1 MVVTITTIT
10 IIAIITI
17 TVIIITITIIVCI
30 TSLPE
35 KISTGSQE
43 SHLED
48 VSAGVAPGGELRV
61 VAGPTV
67 DAVRLRPKLLVH
79 QAAPTL
85 GIRFVW

>member
-1 MVVTITTIT
+1 MVV
-10 IIAIITI
+10 TI
-17 TVIIITITIIVCI
+17 TVIIIKTIIVCI

-35 KISTGSQE
+35 QISTSSQE

-61 VAGPTV
+61 IAGPAV

-79 QAAPTL
+79 QAASAL
-85 GIRFVW
+85 GKRFL